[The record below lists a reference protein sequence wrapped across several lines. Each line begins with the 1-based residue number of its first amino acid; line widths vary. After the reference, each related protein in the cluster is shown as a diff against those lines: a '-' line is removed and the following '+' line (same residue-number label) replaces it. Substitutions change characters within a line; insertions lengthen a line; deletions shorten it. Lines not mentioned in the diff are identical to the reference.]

1 MSKTTKTILGLVILI
16 IIVLVIYLGI
26 NKKTTL
32 TTKEPIKIGAVLSL
46 TGIAKNHGQN
56 IREGIDLAVKE
67 INERGGINGKKIKV
81 IYEDDGTDPQ
91 KTVTIVHKFIEIDNV
106 DVIIGPTWDF
116 LANAAI
122 PVIDKRRKVAISPS
136 VLGDTIEVTSPYFFS
151 TFPPVAFKQKVIE
164 KFLGKRQNQRVGI
177 IVINNP
183 WGRAHLETYKKAI
196 LATNNVLVRTIV
208 LPKFDNNEIST
219 ELAILKNLN
228 LDAILVSLNYSD
240 SVSFLK
246 KIKELDIRAKIL
258 GNELFGDIVKN
269 GLLDMSTADGVY
281 FTEISLPQ
289 EDFIKKFKEN
299 YKKEPGLNSDTAY
312 DAVHLIAKV
321 IEQYGKDSES
331 IKQGLKKIKY
341 NGASGEISFDEN
353 NFPSNK
359 KFELILIKNGQFVPY
374 EE

>member
-1 MSKTTKTILGLVILI
+1 M
-16 IIVLVIYLGI
+16 
-26 NKKTTL
+26 
-32 TTKEPIKIGAVLSL
+32 
-46 TGIAKNHGQN
+46 
-56 IREGIDLAVKE
+56 
-67 INERGGINGKKIKV
+67 
-81 IYEDDGTDPQ
+81 
-91 KTVTIVHKFIEIDNV
+91 
-106 DVIIGPTWDF
+106 
-116 LANAAI
+116 
-122 PVIDKRRKVAISPS
+122 
-136 VLGDTIEVTSPYFFS
+136 
-151 TFPPVAFKQKVIE
+151 AFKQKVIE

-281 FTEISLPQ
+281 FTEISSPQ

-359 KFELILIKNGQFVPY
+359 KFELILIKNSQFVPY
-374 EE
+374 EK